1 MRLPLL
7 LLALALPLLAP
18 LLAPLPA
25 RAGGEGYDGSEEAD
39 DAGPV
44 FFGVVRDTR
53 GLGVAGAEVLLT
65 PKQGEAVTLKTNV
78 LGIYR
83 AHVAKDTPPDQ
94 VEVTCSKAGYRQSA
108 LVRRGQ
114 ANAKANETNCT
125 LQRL

>member
-1 MRLPLL
+1 MRPALPLL
-7 LLALALPLLAP
+7 LCALTLPLFGPA
-18 LLAPLPA
+18 PA
-25 RAGGEGYDGSEEAD
+25 RAGGEGYDGSEESE

-44 FFGVVRDTR
+44 FYGVVRDTR
-53 GLGVAGAEVLLT
+53 GLGVAGAEVVLK
-65 PKQGEAVTLKTNV
+65 PQRGEAVTLKTNV

-94 VEVTCSKAGYRQSA
+94 VEVTCRKAGYRQSA

>member
-1 MRLPLL
+1 MRPALPLL
-7 LLALALPLLAP
+7 LCALALPLFGPA
-18 LLAPLPA
+18 PA

-94 VEVTCSKAGYRQSA
+94 VEVTWRKEGYRQSA